1 MSTTEAPSPTTAT
14 PEMFLGDEELRKL
27 TGRQWKSKQ
36 IAWLRREAIPFRV
49 SATGHPVV
57 LRSAVEGRTTTA
69 PELPRSWTPRVL
81 EAA

>member
-1 MSTTEAPSPTTAT
+1 MTT
-14 PEMFLGDEELRKL
+14 PEMFLGEDELRKL

-36 IAWLRREAIPFRV
+36 IAWLRREGIPFRV

-57 LRSAVEGRTTTA
+57 LRSTVEGRTNAA
-69 PELPRSWTPRVL
+69 PPPARGWTPRVL